1 MNYYDHHIGDYI
13 KDTAHLSML
22 EDSAYRRLIDAYY
35 TRETPLPE
43 GRKACQKLA
52 RAQSKDERAA
62 VDYVLD
68 EFFRLEEDGWHQSRC
83 DVELGKYFANQ
94 PAAEEKKENAKD
106 RQRKARERRK
116 KMFEELSGHG
126 VNMPYNA
133 TTEQL
138 HAELSRIKS
147 QAVTPPVTRDD
158 TCTQSPV
165 PNPQYPVNL
174 KAAAL
179 DQLAPVEQ
187 PGNAA
192 ALADPIIGRAIEL
205 TAMLIKRGAAL
216 QASDPRVREW
226 AECGVTDTQALQA
239 LDIAN
244 SRRQEK
250 ADPRPINAG
259 LLDAI
264 IGDLTK
270 APPQAR
276 GSPFMSHADK
286 SKLAAARAIFGTE
299 IEGNQNEQGS
309 RIIDVTP
316 TFAPL
321 LGG

>member
-1 MNYYDHHIGDYI
+1 MIGC
-13 KDTAHLSML
+13 
-22 EDSAYRRLIDAYY
+22 
-35 TRETPLPE
+35 
-43 GRKACQKLA
+43 GRQWLT
-52 RAQSKDERAA
+52 
-62 VDYVLD
+62 V
-68 EFFRLEEDGWHQSRC
+68 SRYC
-83 DVELGKYFANQ
+83 ES
-94 PAAEEKKENAKD
+94 
-106 RQRKARERRK
+106 RK

-205 TAMLIKRGAAL
+205 TAMLIKRGAVL

-226 AECGVTDTQALQA
+226 AERGVTDTQALQA

-244 SRRQEK
+244 SRRQER

-270 APPQAR
+270 APPAEPPR
-276 GSPFMSHADK
+276 CNGSMISFM
-286 SKLAAARAIFGTE
+286 
-299 IEGNQNEQGS
+299 
-309 RIIDVTP
+309 
-316 TFAPL
+316 
-321 LGG
+321 LGC